1 MYPISYSPL
10 VYSWN
15 CMLSKNSKI
24 TILCTDF
31 CFLFICFAF
40 DFNVRA
46 LWYITQGTFLTNKK
60 KNGLQQNTDIL
71 VAFHAYA
78 TL

>member
-1 MYPISYSPL
+1 M
-10 VYSWN
+10 VYN
-15 CMLSKNSKI
+15 AR
-24 TILCTDF
+24 DF
-31 CFLFICFAF
+31 P
-40 DFNVRA
+40 
-46 LWYITQGTFLTNKK
+46 NKQK